1 MINAHHHL
9 YSALAVGMPLPKN
22 NPSNFNE
29 ILQEVWWKMDLALDR
44 DSTQACFEAG
54 LLDSLK
60 AGTTTIIDHHCSP
73 SYIEGSLSLLAE
85 TSEKL
90 GLNISTAFEISDR
103 NGHEK
108 IEASL
113 QENID
118 AIKKFSG
125 TPHVHPMLGLHASFT
140 LSDSSLAKI
149 RDSVGKLDCWGI
161 HAHVSEDKADE
172 ADAVILADCDLER
185 CKEIQENI
193 FNFDLH
199 RQPEDYA
206 LITAPKK
213 ESH

>member
-1 MINAHHHL
+1 
-9 YSALAVGMPLPKN
+9 
-22 NPSNFNE
+22 
-29 ILQEVWWKMDLALDR
+29 MDLALDR

-161 HAHVSEDKADE
+161 HSHVSEDKADE